1 MNKVVSL
8 LDGSDKDN
16 KVDPIDDGGPG
27 KHRDQSICDV
37 SFSNLD
43 IWNLVNG
50 WPDDP
55 LEWQPFDCHFNPKQ
69 IIKTWIAVGFFAN
82 DRECSK

>member
-16 KVDPIDDGGPG
+16 KVDPVDDGGPG
-27 KHRDQSICDV
+27 KHRYQSICDI

-43 IWNLVNG
+43 IWNLING

-55 LEWQPFDCHFNPKQ
+55 WSSSRS
-69 IIKTWIAVGFFAN
+69 IATLTPSRSLRLG
-82 DRECSK
+82 